1 MVISEAER
9 HGPGNLSPLSPLPG
23 PHFALMV
30 AQANGRSEMA
40 VRGSAM
46 DSTRSYQN
54 LAFQCMKL
62 AEAVD
67 DPVTQDQLVQLSEA
81 YTSLA
86 ERAEEKAK
94 SAAAHHHQAG

>member
-1 MVISEAER
+1 
-9 HGPGNLSPLSPLPG
+9 
-23 PHFALMV
+23 
-30 AQANGRSEMA
+30 
-40 VRGSAM
+40 M
-46 DSTRSYQN
+46 DSTRTYQN

-81 YTSLA
+81 YASLA

-94 SAAAHHHQAG
+94 WGEAHRRLAT

>member
-1 MVISEAER
+1 
-9 HGPGNLSPLSPLPG
+9 
-23 PHFALMV
+23 
-30 AQANGRSEMA
+30 
-40 VRGSAM
+40 M
-46 DSTRSYQN
+46 DSTRSYQH
-54 LAFQCMKL
+54 LAFECMKL

-94 SAAAHHHQAG
+94 SAEAEHHQAA

>member
-1 MVISEAER
+1 
-9 HGPGNLSPLSPLPG
+9 
-23 PHFALMV
+23 
-30 AQANGRSEMA
+30 
-40 VRGSAM
+40 M
-46 DSTRSYQN
+46 DSTRSYHH

-94 SAAAHHHQAG
+94 SAEAHHRRAA

>member
-1 MVISEAER
+1 MAAEPNR
-9 HGPGNLSPLSPLPG
+9 RL
-23 PHFALMV
+23 
-30 AQANGRSEMA
+30 EMP
-40 VRGSAM
+40 VRGK

-86 ERAEEKAK
+86 ERDLPLSFSSTED
-94 SAAAHHHQAG
+94 

>member
-1 MVISEAER
+1 MRGKS
-9 HGPGNLSPLSPLPG
+9 
-23 PHFALMV
+23 
-30 AQANGRSEMA
+30 NGY
-40 VRGSAM
+40 
-46 DSTRSYQN
+46 TRSYHH

-94 SAAAHHHQAG
+94 SAEAHHRRAA

>member
-1 MVISEAER
+1 
-9 HGPGNLSPLSPLPG
+9 
-23 PHFALMV
+23 
-30 AQANGRSEMA
+30 
-40 VRGSAM
+40 
-46 DSTRSYQN
+46 
-54 LAFQCMKL
+54 MKL

-94 SAAAHHHQAG
+94 SAEAHHRRAA

>member
-1 MVISEAER
+1 
-9 HGPGNLSPLSPLPG
+9 
-23 PHFALMV
+23 
-30 AQANGRSEMA
+30 
-40 VRGSAM
+40 M
-46 DSTRSYQN
+46 DSTRTYQS

-86 ERAEEKAK
+86 AHVEEKAR
-94 SAAAHHHQAG
+94 SAEAHLRQAA